1 MKKKLIALLVLFL
14 TSCSSNT
21 NTELKTFLKNFNK
34 VYPDGFYLDDG
45 YYEVTKRT
53 TNYLNN
59 EITIEDTYF
68 KGNLTFTNTIVWD
81 NNEIIT
87 NNPYDFLY
95 FGTFTDAIYKSN
107 TTVINDSDNN
117 YTTKEIIKEIYY
129 KDNSLYIF
137 NQEKENGKIISSF
150 TEGAKNVHNTYFQ
163 FYNYLNFDL
172 LTIKIIPPY
181 VKDKDYGV
189 GPYGIQKFI
198 NVSNKYTLTYME
210 RIEYLKKIQYFFD
223 SNYKLIKNI
232 NTYSK
237 NNGNNLSTYTFIAK
251 KCNPVDIIVKE
262 NYDKQYEE
270 NSICIRF

>member
-1 MKKKLIALLVLFL
+1 M
-14 TSCSSNT
+14 
-21 NTELKTFLKNFNK
+21 
-34 VYPDGFYLDDG
+34 
-45 YYEVTKRT
+45 
-53 TNYLNN
+53 
-59 EITIEDTYF
+59 
-68 KGNLTFTNTIVWD
+68 
-81 NNEIIT
+81 
-87 NNPYDFLY
+87 
-95 FGTFTDAIYKSN
+95 
-107 TTVINDSDNN
+107 
-117 YTTKEIIKEIYY
+117 
-129 KDNSLYIF
+129 YIF

-270 NSICIRF
+270 NSIRIRF

>member
-81 NNEIIT
+81 NNETIT

-95 FGTFTDAIYKSN
+95 FVTFTDAIYKSN

-270 NSICIRF
+270 NSIRIRF

>member
-81 NNEIIT
+81 NNETIT

-150 TEGAKNVHNTYFQ
+150 TEGAKIVHNT
-163 FYNYLNFDL
+163 
-172 LTIKIIPPY
+172 
-181 VKDKDYGV
+181 
-189 GPYGIQKFI
+189 
-198 NVSNKYTLTYME
+198 
-210 RIEYLKKIQYFFD
+210 
-223 SNYKLIKNI
+223 
-232 NTYSK
+232 
-237 NNGNNLSTYTFIAK
+237 
-251 KCNPVDIIVKE
+251 
-262 NYDKQYEE
+262 
-270 NSICIRF
+270 

>member
-68 KGNLTFTNTIVWD
+68 KGNLAFTNTIVWD
-81 NNEIIT
+81 NNETIT

-270 NSICIRF
+270 NSIRIRF

>member
-68 KGNLTFTNTIVWD
+68 KGNLAFTNTIVWD
-81 NNEIIT
+81 NNETIT

-270 NSICIRF
+270 NSIRLRL